1 MKPLQFAVFVCA
13 CIALKV
19 QAEAFP
25 SAYAAP
31 AGPPILLTNATI
43 LDGAG
48 ARYDNTSLYL
58 SDGKVMW
65 IGSGE
70 KDPDAVIVD
79 ATDRWITP
87 GLIDVHS
94 HLGVYPSPGW
104 PHTVT
109 EMKRQPPLQPRYGRS
124 TASGHRIPDSLAP

>member
-1 MKPLQFAVFVCA
+1 MKTLRFVVVVCA

-48 ARYDNTSLYL
+48 ARYDNTNLYL

-70 KDPDAVIVD
+70 TDPDAVIID

-94 HLGVYPSPGW
+94 HLGVYPSPGVAAHSDGNEATA
-104 PHTVT
+104 PVT
-109 EMKRQPPLQPRYGRS
+109 AEV
-124 TASGHRIPDSLAP
+124 